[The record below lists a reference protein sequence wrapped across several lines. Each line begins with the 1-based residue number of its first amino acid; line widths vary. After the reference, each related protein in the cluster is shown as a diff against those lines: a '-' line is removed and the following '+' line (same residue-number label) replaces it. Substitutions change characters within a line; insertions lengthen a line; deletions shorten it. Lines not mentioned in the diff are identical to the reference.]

1 LPCAPDVRAA
11 PFPEVKIM
19 PERANDEAQPA
30 VDAFLARLETALKA
44 CEALGDDE
52 LTRHTGRKILA
63 VAACAAEELLRD
75 GGQALRAAPDKVG
88 AFFDRIAA
96 GYVQAIE
103 GLHKRVAVAEAGSV
117 AGSDFAPYRPRA
129 SNPLANAWD
138 PISPRVR
145 REAQRE

>member
-1 LPCAPDVRAA
+1 MTAEHDTDGRREFLIQLVEAA
-11 PFPEVKIM
+11 M
-19 PERANDEAQPA
+19 C
-30 VDAFLARLETALKA
+30 A
-44 CEALGDDE
+44 CEQLDDPALA
-52 LTRHTGRKILA
+52 RHTGRKLLA
-63 VAACAAEELLRD
+63 VVACAADELLRD
-75 GGQALRAAPDKVG
+75 GGQALRAAPDKFG
-88 AFFDRIAA
+88 AFFDKAAA

-103 GLHKRVAVAEAGSV
+103 GLHKRVAVAEVGSV